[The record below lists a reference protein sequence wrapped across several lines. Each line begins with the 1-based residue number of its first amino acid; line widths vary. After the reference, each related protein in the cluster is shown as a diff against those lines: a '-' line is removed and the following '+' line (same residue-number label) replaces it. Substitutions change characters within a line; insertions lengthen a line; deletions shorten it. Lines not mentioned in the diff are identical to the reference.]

1 MEVGDLC
8 RISIHLKM
16 FVFLFA
22 YEKMLN
28 IVLTDFLL
36 FRSQLLY
43 SRSWR
48 RLFGLAGRQGQ
59 RREHDHEDYDNDED
73 EKDVKR
79 EEEEVCDEGDVYKVK
94 ERAWW

>member
-1 MEVGDLC
+1 MYQTASQMDSSPMVHMGKVKIISDVKIHETLLALFRLGCMEVGDLC

-43 SRSWR
+43 SRS
-48 RLFGLAGRQGQ
+48 
-59 RREHDHEDYDNDED
+59 
-73 EKDVKR
+73 
-79 EEEEVCDEGDVYKVK
+79 
-94 ERAWW
+94 